1 MSTVPISTFGRIEQ
15 FDPELELFATYEER
29 IRLFFEANDIAE
41 EKKVPIF
48 LSIIGTRSYSL
59 LFVTPG
65 QTERQRPQNTHG
77 SLKGTLRAHTIGY
90 SGEI

>member
-1 MSTVPISTFGRIEQ
+1 MPISTFGRIEQ
-15 FDPELELFATYEER
+15 FDPELESFATYEER

-59 LFVTPG
+59 LRDLLLPDSRTNRE
-65 QTERQRPQNTHG
+65 TKTSKR
-77 SLKGTLRAHTIGY
+77 SWK
-90 SGEI
+90 S